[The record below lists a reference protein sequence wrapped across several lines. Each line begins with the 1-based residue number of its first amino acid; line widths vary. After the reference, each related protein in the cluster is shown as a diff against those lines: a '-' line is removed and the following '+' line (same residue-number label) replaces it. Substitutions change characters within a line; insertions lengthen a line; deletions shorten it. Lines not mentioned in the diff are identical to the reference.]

1 MMYIKLYGLIVL
13 QKIVHPLNI
22 GKATFQMT
30 SVTLR
35 IGPRSNSWNGKK
47 VIVEVIICHIEKEDV
62 VKNHYIMSKS
72 CSHSNT
78 LKK

>member
-1 MMYIKLYGLIVL
+1 MMYLKLYGLIVL

-35 IGPRSNSWNGKK
+35 IGSRSNGWNGKK
-47 VIVEVIICHIEKEDV
+47 LVVGIIICHIEKDDV
-62 VKNHYIMSKS
+62 VK
-72 CSHSNT
+72 SH
-78 LKK
+78 